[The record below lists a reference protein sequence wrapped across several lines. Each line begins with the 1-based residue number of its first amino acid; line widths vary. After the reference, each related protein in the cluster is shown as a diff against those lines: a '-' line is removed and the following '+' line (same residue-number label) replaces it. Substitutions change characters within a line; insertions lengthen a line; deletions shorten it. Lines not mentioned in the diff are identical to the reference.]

1 MQMAIF
7 HFFDN
12 FEGFFIK
19 HMHYLGVVIYL
30 FFHSWKMNMLNRK
43 NGGLEDEFTVVFV
56 QWCNQIHHYMLGVAF
71 RCK

>member
-7 HFFDN
+7 HFFDNFEGLPYLFDN

-30 FFHSWKMNMLNRK
+30 FFSL
-43 NGGLEDEFTVVFV
+43 LENEHVEPQKWRF
-56 QWCNQIHHYMLGVAF
+56 G
-71 RCK
+71 R